1 MKLLWRVW
9 IIIVVFSAPVY
20 AEQMPNVTSQEVRLP
35 ALSAPSAHDI
45 TYRSTA
51 LPLWSFDIQHQRTLP
66 AQEIWI
72 DTITHASPLDSIT
85 LSASRTVSAT
95 SSQHV
100 FARVQA
106 SNNAYL
112 QPLSWVTL
120 PENAGVAASVGW
132 LIGDREAL
140 NMAVEFE
147 HREVG
152 EKEVNSLNLGIQY
165 HF

>member
-1 MKLLWRVW
+1 MNLLGRVW
-9 IIIVVFSAPVY
+9 IVIVIFSAPVC
-20 AEQMPNVTSQEVRLP
+20 AEQRPDISSQEVS
-35 ALSAPSAHDI
+35 LSALASASEHDI
-45 TYRSTA
+45 SYRSPA
-51 LPLWSFDIQHQRTLP
+51 LPLWSFDIHHQRTLP
-66 AQEIWI
+66 EPAVWI

-85 LSASRTVSAT
+85 LSASRSVSSS

-112 QPLSWVTL
+112 QPLSWLTL

-132 LIGDREAL
+132 LIGDRDAL